1 MFSSMFLSETCFAR
15 KSVALHKDAAKP
27 GVLCT
32 CSVVLGFGCSFG
44 YIFTLCVSTPVC
56 VPSTCGRRVEPRRK
70 LACSAT
76 GSAPYLT
83 APFEDEPW
91 AKSCAF
97 RKPRRG
103 RLPQGSTLSTV
114 SSTEF
119 YQGTRAPV
127 RSRGGCSPKAMASS
141 S

>member
-1 MFSSMFLSETCFAR
+1 MFSCMFLSETCFAR
-15 KSVALHKDAAKP
+15 KLVALHKDAAKP

-44 YIFTLCVSTPVC
+44 YIFTLCVSIPVC
-56 VPSTCGRRVEPRRK
+56 VPSSCGRRVEPRRK

-76 GSAPYLT
+76 GSALHLT
-83 APFEDEPW
+83 APFEEESW

-97 RKPRRG
+97 RKLRRG
-103 RLPQGSTLSTV
+103 SLPLRSTLSTV
-114 SSTEF
+114 GSIEF
-119 YQGTRAPV
+119 YRGTRAPV